1 MPDISIPQGK
11 LPRIC
16 SRRSIKLPSKT
27 GLVQKIRTNG
37 ARRLSSKKP
46 ESSSPSAWES
56 GERQDQRAVHTAAS
70 FMAPVILSP
79 RAQLD
84 PTPVSEQQEN

>member
-1 MPDISIPQGK
+1 MPDISIPPGK

-46 ESSSPSAWES
+46 ESSSPS
-56 GERQDQRAVHTAAS
+56 GQRQDQRAVHTAAS